1 MALDSFQRLLDFRL
15 PKTKNI
21 VFRHD
26 HKEPKHER
34 SQLKFPPFCLLL
46 ALVLWNVATERTRY
60 PAVWWEICLSPAT
73 KDSCFSKCYMRIGQ
87 LIMTRRTGHNP
98 PHSDLCLF
106 CLFSGLLSSYFQW
119 SSNDSTLTAWMTANL
134 SHGMTEWTDHS
145 GKSLSDSHV
154 CLRLLM
160 FQFRRHFLP
169 DKLSMSTVLLTLCN
183 YKFSR

>member
-87 LIMTRRTGHNP
+87 LIMTRRTGHKSEKYFRSSAFWFVFVLFIFWP
-98 PHSDLCLF
+98 PF
-106 CLFSGLLSSYFQW
+106 IVFSMEQRWFYPHCV
-119 SSNDSTLTAWMTANL
+119 D
-134 SHGMTEWTDHS
+134 D
-145 GKSLSDSHV
+145 GKSLAWYDRMDRSQ
-154 CLRLLM
+154 R
-160 FQFRRHFLP
+160 
-169 DKLSMSTVLLTLCN
+169 
-183 YKFSR
+183 